1 MPNAITSET
10 EFGARWLA
18 ELQRLGVGLGNWNY
32 ATVTALQKADRQQFV
47 ELFQKAS
54 PRPSCE
60 LIQFAMSDEPEALA
74 RRLVE
79 AGRADALLPILMFS
93 F

>member
-1 MPNAITSET
+1 
-10 EFGARWLA
+10 
-18 ELQRLGVGLGNWNY
+18 
-32 ATVTALQKADRQQFV
+32 
-47 ELFQKAS
+47 
-54 PRPSCE
+54 
-60 LIQFAMSDEPEALA
+60 MSDEPEALA